1 MSKLINDVLDFT
13 RGRLGSGMGI
23 HIEPV
28 AHIESA
34 LRDVVAELR
43 DAHPA
48 STVVER
54 YHLSGSVAC
63 DVGRVQQ
70 LLSNLLATRSC
81 TAVSRRPSRSLQ
93 TWT

>member
-1 MSKLINDVLDFT
+1 
-13 RGRLGSGMGI
+13 MGI